1 MTKMD
6 RLKKTLRR
14 APCCCC
20 CKPEIIEDAARRE
33 VPQQDGHSQST
44 VSRRVS
50 SGLSDPEKVPPYRH
64 SLSSFFPLRRWSRY
78 SKRDSW
84 STTTSQFEHPA
95 VRPLSSVL
103 RPRTPGQRPPLYSQG
118 SWSTESLTI
127 EDEKLAKFFERTPLS
142 ERVEPTVIPNKP
154 MSPEHEL
161 RAGLLLLAEGTPLR
175 THGTEMAGF
184 EPEEKAQRKWAVLHE
199 NLKTDIH
206 CVCRS
211 RPLSGCS
218 ISAYRESVYYPQPIV
233 RAEIAIGLI

>member
-1 MTKMD
+1 MAKMD

-20 CKPEIIEDAARRE
+20 CKPEIIEDAPRRD
-33 VPQQDGHSQST
+33 VPQQVGYSQST

-50 SGLSDPEKVPPYRH
+50 SGLSDPEKVPPYHH
-64 SLSSFFPLRRWSRY
+64 SLSSFIHLRRRSRY
-78 SKRDSW
+78 SKRHSW

-127 EDEKLAKFFERTPLS
+127 EDEELAEFFERMPLS
-142 ERVEPTVIPNKP
+142 ERIEPAVIPEKP
-154 MSPEHEL
+154 LSPDHEL
-161 RAGLLLLAEGTPLR
+161 RAGLVLLTEGTPL
-175 THGTEMAGF
+175 TAEMAGF
-184 EPEEKAQRKWAVLHE
+184 EPEEKEQRKWAVLHE

-206 CVCRS
+206 YVCRS

-218 ISAYRESVYYPQPIV
+218 ISAYRESAYYPQPVV
-233 RAEIAIGLI
+233 RAEISIGLI